1 MLEAKGPRK
10 GTAPTKGAES
20 EVPRMEILKQQQQ
33 RRRKESK
40 ARKRQSVC
48 AGNGHARRPPAL
60 APTSG
65 ATSDRPVT
73 SVPTP
78 RAPKLVAQRGGGLW
92 WTERV
97 PPPTQASCPARL
109 WEPRLL
115 SPPLDGLQ
123 GRDC

>member
-1 MLEAKGPRK
+1 MEGGGGAGGQGPRK
-10 GTAPTKGAES
+10 GHCSHEGAES

-40 ARKRQSVC
+40 ARKKDRACVLAMGMAAQ
-48 AGNGHARRPPAL
+48 AAAL

-78 RAPKLVAQRGGGLW
+78 RAPKLVA
-92 WTERV
+92 
-97 PPPTQASCPARL
+97 A
-109 WEPRLL
+109 
-115 SPPLDGLQ
+115 
-123 GRDC
+123 GRWALVD

>member
-40 ARKRQSVC
+40 ARKRQSVR
-48 AGNGHARRPPAL
+48 AGNGHARRVPAL

-65 ATSDRPVT
+65 ATSDGPVT

-97 PPPTQASCPARL
+97 PPPVCLPQPRPPAQ
-109 WEPRLL
+109 PGCG
-115 SPPLDGLQ
+115 SPGF
-123 GRDC
+123 